1 MDNKIIIQDGGF
13 YFINPSDLMIL
24 LLFTSLAY
32 SLNKNTKYHSNI
44 SEHNMI
50 ISKSQKKKIIK
61 KFNLKPKILKLFENS
76 KYKNNINTLLDKFNI
91 KE

>member
-13 YFINPSDLMIL
+13 FFINPSDLMIL

-32 SLNKNTKYHSNI
+32 SLNKNTRYDSDVT
-44 SEHNMI
+44 EHN
-50 ISKSQKKKIIK
+50 IIK
-61 KFNLKPKILKLFENS
+61 SEPQQKVINKFNLKPKLLKLFENTN
-76 KYKNNINTLLDKFNI
+76 YKNNINNLLDKFNI